1 MEEERLYDFVI
12 KALPV
17 GFLRVD
23 AEGRI
28 IDFNRAAETITG
40 YTKEE
45 VVGRSRSE
53 SLHCSAEKE
62 KCPLCEY
69 ALHRREHAI
78 AKENFIRRKS
88 GDCVLLS
95 VTTAPLYNQA
105 GNFQGGIELF
115 MDISESLKVDRECK
129 NIRAMFAHDMQNPV
143 LIACGF
149 TRRLLSGKAGPLTG
163 KQEEHL
169 QLICE
174 ELNQLEGLVT
184 DFLEFSR
191 FEATKCI
198 PVLEAVDIVLIL
210 RAQVEMAKLKA
221 QDKRITLTFDYPG
234 EGEMIVPADARLIS
248 RVIDNLLDNAIR
260 YTKMDGAVTVSV
272 SKEEDAVFVRVGDTG
287 IGIATDHFPYL
298 FDAFYRVSRE
308 SRGSGLGLS
317 IARTIIEAHGGK
329 IWVESVPG
337 QGSVFS
343 FTLPTSG
350 AQQSHTFQPVEQP

>member
-1 MEEERLYDFVI
+1 MEEERLYDLVI

-23 AEGRI
+23 AKGTI
-28 IDFNRAAETITG
+28 IDFNHAAEMITG

-45 VVGRSRSE
+45 VIDRSRSE
-53 SLHCSAEKE
+53 ILHCSAEKK
-62 KCPLCEY
+62 KCTLCEY
-69 ALHRREHAI
+69 ALGRREHTI
-78 AKENFIRRKS
+78 AKENFIKRKS
-88 GDCVLLS
+88 GDCILLS
-95 VTTAPLYNQA
+95 VTTAPLFDQA
-105 GNFQGGIELF
+105 GTFHGGIELF
-115 MDISESLKVDRECK
+115 MDISESLKLDRERK
-129 NIRAMFAHDMQNPV
+129 NILAMFAHDMQNPV
-143 LIACGF
+143 LIAGKF
-149 TRRLLSGKAGPLTG
+149 TRRLLAGKAGPPTG

-184 DFLEFSR
+184 DFQEFSR

-198 PVLEAVDIVLIL
+198 PVLEAVDIILIL

-221 QDKRITLTFDYPG
+221 EDKRITLTFANPG
-234 EGEMIVPADARLIS
+234 ESEMIVAADTRLIS

-260 YTKMDGAVTVSV
+260 YTKLDGTVTINVS
-272 SKEEDAVFVRVGDTG
+272 EGEDAIFVRVADTG
-287 IGIATDHFPYL
+287 IGVKEDHIPYL

-308 SRGSGLGLS
+308 WRGSGLGLS
-317 IARTIIEAHGGK
+317 IARTIVEAHGGK

-343 FTLPTSG
+343 FTLPASG
-350 AQQSHTFQPVEQP
+350 AQPSHTFQPVEQP